1 MQIADAHAGAQA
13 AVKGEQIVHRAL
25 QLARRL
31 RDYCTSM
38 PVPGPE
44 RIFSKIY
51 AEPSPSLQAARA
63 DYLAYHAS
71 FAGGDR

>member
-1 MQIADAHAGAQA
+1 LAGPEFFDEVAAAAD
-13 AVKGEQIVHRAL
+13 E
-25 QLARRL
+25 LASRL

-51 AEPSPSLQAARA
+51 AEPSPSLAAARA
-63 DYLAYHAS
+63 DHLAYHAA
-71 FAGGDR
+71 FAEADPGSER